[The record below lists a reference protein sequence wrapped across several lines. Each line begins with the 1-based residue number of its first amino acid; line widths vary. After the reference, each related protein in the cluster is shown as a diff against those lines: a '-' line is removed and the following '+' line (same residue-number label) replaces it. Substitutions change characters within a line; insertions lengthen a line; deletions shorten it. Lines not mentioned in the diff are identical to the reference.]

1 MAGESDNQINGTT
14 GPSITE
20 IMEGTTAHGI
30 APGAM
35 ATARAKS
42 RRPVATAPLD
52 ARLGQVF
59 NTRDALGDIRD
70 ILTWTSHRW
79 LS

>member
-30 APGAM
+30 A
-35 ATARAKS
+35 ARRDGDSAGKVA
-42 RRPVATAPLD
+42 RPVATAPLD